1 MPARGSDVKFT
12 INAAFFQEIKE
23 DHLHLNEL
31 LERLGHLIEEPD
43 AIPNHRKKFAGLL
56 AELRDQLAFHFTL
69 EEAYGYFEDAL
80 DGSPWLH
87 SEAGELRNQHTQL
100 YVQISSIAERAL
112 DIPADA
118 SSELKEL
125 AADYASFRSA
135 LRTHETSEM
144 KLILDAMNRDFGDGD

>member
-31 LERLGHLIEEPD
+31 LDQLGHLVDEPE
-43 AIPNHRKKFAGLL
+43 ALPNHRKKFSGLL

-87 SEAGELRNQHTQL
+87 SEAGELRNQHAQL
-100 YVQISSIAERAL
+100 YVQISGLAERAL
-112 DIPADA
+112 DLPVDSTA
-118 SSELKEL
+118 EVKEL
-125 AADYASFRSA
+125 AADYASFRAA
-135 LRTHETSEM
+135 LRNHETSEM

>member
-23 DHLHLNEL
+23 DHLQLNEL
-31 LERLGHLIEEPD
+31 LDNLGSLVSEPE
-43 AIPNHRKKFAGLL
+43 ALPNHKKKFAGLL
-56 AELRDQLAFHFTL
+56 AELRDQLAFHFSL

-87 SEAGELRNQHTQL
+87 SEAGTLRNQHSEL
-100 YVQISSIAERAL
+100 YVQLSGLAERAL
-112 DIPADA
+112 DLNSDTAPDIKD
-118 SSELKEL
+118 L
-125 AADYASFRSA
+125 AGEYTDFRFQ
-135 LRTHETSEM
+135 LRKHETSEM